1 MDSEIGRIQA
11 GRAASVGGASVP
23 QARGAEARPG
33 GPRPVLEGGLS
44 VTVGAYTA
52 PGEVREAGLDGI
64 EEPSRD
70 DALGR
75 WVRDLLDFAPP
86 DMPDFV

>member
-11 GRAASVGGASVP
+11 GRAASVGGAPAP
-23 QARGAEARPG
+23 QARGAERPG
-33 GPRPVLEGGLS
+33 EPRPVLEGGLS

-52 PGEVREAGLDGI
+52 PGEVREAGLEGI

>member
-1 MDSEIGRIQA
+1 MDSEIGRIQT
-11 GRAASVGGASVP
+11 GRAASVGGASAP
-23 QARGAEARPG
+23 QARGAERPG
-33 GPRPVLEGGLS
+33 EPRPVLEGGLS

-52 PGEVREAGLDGI
+52 PGEVREAGLEGI

-75 WVRDLLDFAPP
+75 WVRELLDFAPP
-86 DMPDFV
+86 EMPDFV